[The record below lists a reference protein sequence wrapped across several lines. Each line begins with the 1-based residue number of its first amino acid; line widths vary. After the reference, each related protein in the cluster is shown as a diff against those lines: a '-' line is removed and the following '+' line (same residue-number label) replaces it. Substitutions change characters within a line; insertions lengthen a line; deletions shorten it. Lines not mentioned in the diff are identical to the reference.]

1 MVSAAIT
8 GTAKAASSKDVTFF
22 AGSAKSG
29 KVDSFGPIM
38 AKSLENNAVAGRSAS
53 GKMSVM
59 NMKKSS
65 DGSSDKSAVSKSS
78 GNDSINNTE
87 SDADKSAENVG
98 KTGNAEKT
106 ENPENPENTDK
117 TAETGKT
124 DKTDNAESID
134 MTQVD
139 EEFEAK
145 AEEAAESVFDK
156 IKNALGISDEELEE
170 YMETLGLS
178 MLELLDADNVIKL
191 VMEAT
196 GAEDAMQ
203 LVTDSD
209 LSMALKD
216 IMNYL
221 SEITEELSSEFN
233 LSSEEFDSKLAQ
245 IADNGGSEAEE
256 SVKTQLVDEAAD
268 KTAETKT
275 EAAGTLED
283 VVASKVTVE
292 RDTGASET
300 NSGHSKEQMNSRAQ
314 SGDGVNLGAGQTNVV
329 QQISQTFE
337 AAFANTQDVNAA
349 DVVRQVV
356 DAIKLTNAR
365 AVQSMEIQLN
375 PENLGKVNIL
385 VSVREGVVTAQI
397 ATQNEQVKR
406 ALEGQ
411 LLTLKE
417 NFENQGIKVDAVEVT
432 VQSRAFDGNAQ
443 FGNRQQ
449 QETSGKAR
457 RRINLDDLNFDD
469 DEPEAEQSI
478 IANANSSVEYTA

>member
-1 MVSAAIT
+1 MVSATIT
-8 GTAKAASSKDVTFF
+8 GTAKTASDGVTFSS
-22 AGSAKSG
+22 GSSKSG

-38 AKSLENNAVAGRSAS
+38 AKSLENNAAAGRSAS
-53 GKMSVM
+53 GKTSVL

-65 DGSSDKSAVSKSS
+65 DGSADKSVVSKSS
-78 GNDSINNTE
+78 SNDRISNTE
-87 SDADKSAENVG
+87 KGTDKSTENVD
-98 KTGNAEKT
+98 KTEGAEKA
-106 ENPENPENTDK
+106 EKPENLENTDK
-117 TAETGKT
+117 TAENEKT
-124 DKTDNAESID
+124 DKTDNAEDAD

-139 EEFEAK
+139 KEFEAK
-145 AEEAAESVFDK
+145 AEEAALSVFDK
-156 IKNALGISDEELEE
+156 IKNALGISDEELEKC
-170 YMETLGLS
+170 METLGLS
-178 MLELLDADNVIKL
+178 MLELLEADNVIKL

-209 LSMALKD
+209 LSAALKD

-221 SEITEELSSEFN
+221 SEVTEELSSEFN
-233 LSSEEFDSKLAQ
+233 LSSEEFDYKLAQ
-245 IADNGGSEAEE
+245 VADKGNPEPEE
-256 SVKTQLVDEAAD
+256 SVKTQLVDEAVD
-268 KTAETKT
+268 NTVETKAETS
-275 EAAGTLED
+275 GTLED
-283 VVASKVTVE
+283 AVASKVTVE
-292 RDTGASET
+292 RDNGAAGT
-300 NSGHSKEQMNSRAQ
+300 DSGNAKQQMNSRAQ
-314 SGDGVNLGAGQTNVV
+314 SSDNVNLGAGQANVV
-329 QQISQTFE
+329 QQLSQTFE

-356 DAIKLTNAR
+356 DAIKLTSAR

-432 VQSRAFDGNAQ
+432 VHSNAFDGNAQ
-443 FGNRQQ
+443 FGDRQQ

-457 RRINLDDLNFDD
+457 RRINLNDLSIGD
-469 DEPEAEQSI
+469 DEPEEEQDI
-478 IANANSSVEYTA
+478 IANANSSVEYMA